1 MTAPVNFSEVQQ
13 ALYTWLNSSTGLP
26 TCWAFQERAQDNIAT
41 GFAVMTLLSV
51 SMPPDIEQ
59 DEQRSVETSGELY
72 NEWVGTREIVLNV
85 QVFSATQ
92 AFTGHATSLLSEAQ
106 ATLRG
111 HAGFEAAGL
120 TFLRES
126 GITNISAVAGAGYE
140 SRASMD
146 ITFHVFSVFTSSQP
160 SGWFNKAV
168 INGKQIGP
176 P

>member
-1 MTAPVNFSEVQQ
+1 MTAPVNFAETQQ
-13 ALYTWLNSSTGLP
+13 ALYTWLNTSTGLP
-26 TCWAFQERAQDNIAT
+26 TSWAFQERAQDNIAA
-41 GFAVMTLLSV
+41 GFAVMTLMSV

-59 DEQRSVETSGELY
+59 DEERTVEAAGELY
-72 NEWVGTREIVLNV
+72 NEWVGTREIILNV

-92 AFTGHATSLLSEAQ
+92 AFAGHAVNLLSGAQ

-111 HAGFEAAGL
+111 WAGFEAAGL

-146 ITFHVFSVFTSSQP
+146 ITFHVFSVFTSVQP
-160 SGWFNKAV
+160 SGWFNQAV